1 MQDNWRTNVAKKQSQ
16 TASNAAL
23 GLTGSAF
30 ATIYEMASQIPGN
43 IYASTDPFLS
53 YVSQTDPAAKAL
65 ALQNIRRSMS
75 AQISPTGQ
83 GTQYEYLQTL
93 LRSTGFVK
101 DKTPIGVVGPGDS
114 TGLDK
119 IIGLAVANNTDPITL
134 LELFKKS
141 GVGGTGA
148 PKQQDT
154 TAKYNKQVSTALQY
168 KDLTDAKQGYNDAH
182 FQAYGYFPQETSFG
196 NFQTAWNA
204 EVKRQKA
211 TTSTSTKTTFR
222 PVIDPKTGKQTIN
235 KSGQLQYESINTGTT
250 TTSGEGFTSE
260 EQQGFLANYI
270 SQNFP
275 DVTLSGKELGGA
287 AKILYDSIA
296 EAHSKN
302 FDTVPDLSLVAPL
315 IKDAIGASNAN
326 QSAEMLTQYR
336 NGIRD
341 KMGTKYMSIQES
353 LKAGKDAADVLN
365 PLMDSLSIALETK
378 VGITDPLTIKL
389 ANFKDDKGIY
399 RLPNEFE
406 VNQAVISDS
415 RYGTTSRAIN
425 EGVNTMQ
432 SLRSKLGR

>member
-1 MQDNWRTNVAKKQSQ
+1 MAVTKQSQ
-16 TASNAAL
+16 AASNAAL
-23 GLTGSAF
+23 GLSGSAF
-30 ATIYEMASQIPGN
+30 AAISEMASQVPGN
-43 IYASTDPFLS
+43 IYASTNNLLAYAS
-53 YVSQTDPAAKAL
+53 TTDPAAKAL
-65 ALQNIRRSMS
+65 ALQNIRREMS
-75 AQISPTGQ
+75 VANSGPGGQ

-101 DKTPIGVVGPGDS
+101 DKKTPIGVVGPGDAA
-114 TGLDK
+114 GLDK
-119 IIGLAVANNTDPITL
+119 IIGLAVANNTDPVTL
-134 LELFKKS
+134 LELFKRS
-141 GVGGTGA
+141 GVGGDGA
-148 PKQQDT
+148 VKQQDT
-154 TAKYNKQVSTALQY
+154 TAKYNKAVSTALQY
-168 KDLTDAKQGYNDAH
+168 KDITDAKQGYNDAH
-182 FQAYGYFPQETSFG
+182 FQAYGYFPQESSFG

-211 TTSTSTKTTFR
+211 TTTTSTKTTYR
-222 PVIDPKTGKQTIN
+222 PVIDPKTGKQAVN
-235 KSGQLQYESINTGTT
+235 KAGQLQYETINTGTT
-250 TTSGEGFTSE
+250 TTSGEGFTAE
-260 EQQGFLANYI
+260 EQQAFLANYI
-270 SQNFP
+270 GQNFP

-287 AKILYDSIA
+287 AKVLYDSIA

-302 FDTVPDLSLVAPL
+302 FDTVPDLSVVAPI
-315 IKDAIGASNAN
+315 IKDAISASNAN

-341 KMGTKYMSIQES
+341 KMGTKYMSIAES

-378 VGITDPLTIKL
+378 VGITDPLVIKL
-389 ANFKDDKGIY
+389 ANYKDDKGVY

-425 EGVNTMQ
+425 EGVNVMQ

>member
-1 MQDNWRTNVAKKQSQ
+1 MVTKQSQ
-16 TASNAAL
+16 AASNAAL
-23 GLTGSAF
+23 GLSGSAF
-30 ATIYEMASQIPGN
+30 ATISEMASQVPGN
-43 IYASTDPFLS
+43 TYASTNPLLAYAS
-53 YVSQTDPAAKAL
+53 TTDPAAKAL

-75 AQISPTGQ
+75 VANSGPGGQ

-101 DKTPIGVVGPGDS
+101 DKKTPIGVVGPGDAA
-114 TGLDK
+114 GLDK
-119 IIGLAVANNTDPITL
+119 IISLAVANNTDPVTL
-134 LELFKKS
+134 LELFKRS
-141 GVGGTGA
+141 GVGGDGA
-148 PKQQDT
+148 VKQQDT
-154 TAKYNKQVSTALQY
+154 TAKYNKAVSTALQY
-168 KDLTDAKQGYNDAH
+168 KDITDAKQGYNDAH
-182 FQAYGYFPQETSFG
+182 FQAYGEFPQESSFG

-211 TTSTSTKTTFR
+211 TTTTSTKTTYR
-222 PVIDPKTGKQTIN
+222 PVIDPKTGKQAVN
-235 KSGQLQYESINTGTT
+235 KAGQLQYETINTGTT
-250 TTSGEGFTSE
+250 TTSGEGFTAE
-260 EQQGFLANYI
+260 EQQAFLANYI
-270 SQNFP
+270 GQNFP

-287 AKILYDSIA
+287 AKVLYDSIA

-302 FDTVPDLSLVAPL
+302 FDTVPDLSVVAPI
-315 IKDAIGASNAN
+315 IKDAISASNAN

-341 KMGTKYMSIQES
+341 KMGTKYMSIAES

-378 VGITDPLTIKL
+378 VGITDPLVIKL
-389 ANFKDDKGIY
+389 ANFKDDKGVY

-425 EGVNTMQ
+425 EGVNVMQ

>member
-1 MQDNWRTNVAKKQSQ
+1 VAVTKQSQ
-16 TASNAAL
+16 AASNAAL
-23 GLTGSAF
+23 GLSGSAF
-30 ATIYEMASQIPGN
+30 AAISEMASQVPGN
-43 IYASTDPFLS
+43 IYASTNNLLAYAS
-53 YVSQTDPAAKAL
+53 TTDPAAKAL
-65 ALQNIRRSMS
+65 ALQNIRREMS
-75 AQISPTGQ
+75 VANSGPGGQ

-101 DKTPIGVVGPGDS
+101 DKKTPIGVVGPGDAA
-114 TGLDK
+114 GLDK
-119 IIGLAVANNTDPITL
+119 IISLAVANNTDPVTL
-134 LELFKKS
+134 LELFKRS
-141 GVGGTGA
+141 GVGGDGA
-148 PKQQDT
+148 VKQQDT
-154 TAKYNKQVSTALQY
+154 TAKYNKAVSTALQF

-182 FQAYGYFPQETSFG
+182 FQAYGYFPQESSFG

-211 TTSTSTKTTFR
+211 TTSTSTKTTYR
-222 PVIDPKTGKQTIN
+222 PVIDPKTGKQAVN
-235 KSGQLQYESINTGTT
+235 KSGQLQYETINTGTT
-250 TTSGEGFTSE
+250 TTSGEGFTAE
-260 EQQGFLANYI
+260 EQQAFLADYI

-287 AKILYDSIA
+287 AKVLYDSIA

-302 FDTVPDLSLVAPL
+302 FDTVPDLSTVAPI
-315 IKDAIGASNAN
+315 IKNAIGASNAN

-341 KMGTKYMSIQES
+341 KMGTKYMSIAES

-378 VGITDPLTIKL
+378 VGITDPLVIKL
-389 ANFKDDKGIY
+389 ANFKDDKGVY

-425 EGVNTMQ
+425 EGVNVMQ

>member
-1 MQDNWRTNVAKKQSQ
+1 MAVTKQSQ
-16 TASNAAL
+16 AASNAAL
-23 GLTGSAF
+23 GLSGSAF
-30 ATIYEMASQIPGN
+30 AKISEMASQVPGN
-43 IYASTDPFLS
+43 IYASTNNLLAYAS
-53 YVSQTDPAAKAL
+53 TTDPAAKAL

-75 AQISPTGQ
+75 VANTGPGGQ

-101 DKTPIGVVGPGDS
+101 DKKTPLGVVGPQDAA
-114 TGLDK
+114 GLDK
-119 IIGLAVANNTDPITL
+119 IIGLAVANNTDPVTL
-134 LELFKKS
+134 LELFKRS
-141 GVGGTGA
+141 GVGGTTV
-148 PKQQDT
+148 KQQDT
-154 TAKYNKQVSTALQY
+154 TAKYNKAVSTALQF

-182 FQAYGYFPQETSFG
+182 FQAYGFYPQESGFG
-196 NFQTAWNA
+196 NFLTSWNA

-211 TTSTSTKTTFR
+211 TTSTSTKTTYR
-222 PVIDPKTGKQTIN
+222 PIIDPKTGKQTVN
-235 KSGQLQYESINTGTT
+235 KAGQLQYETINTGTT
-250 TTSGEGFTSE
+250 TTSGEGFTAE
-260 EQQGFLANYI
+260 EQQAFLADYI

-287 AKILYDSIA
+287 AKVLYDSIA

-302 FDTVPDLSLVAPL
+302 FDTVPDLSAVAPI

-365 PLMDSLSIALETK
+365 PLMDSLSVALETK
-378 VGITDPLTIKL
+378 IGITDPLVIKL
-389 ANFKDDKGIY
+389 ANYKDEKGVY

-425 EGVNTMQ
+425 EGVNVMQ

>member
-1 MQDNWRTNVAKKQSQ
+1 MAAKDIPK
-16 TASNAAL
+16 NAYISSSTFSSITSLA
-23 GLTGSAF
+23 
-30 ATIYEMASQIPGN
+30 ASQAASQVPGN
-43 IYASTDPFLS
+43 IYASTNNLLAYAS
-53 YVSQTDPAAKAL
+53 TTDPAAKAL
-65 ALQNIRRSMS
+65 ALQNIRREMS
-75 AQISPTGQ
+75 VANSGPGGQ

-101 DKTPIGVVGPGDS
+101 DKKTPIGVVGPGDAA
-114 TGLDK
+114 GLDK
-119 IIGLAVANNTDPITL
+119 IISLAVANNTDPVTL
-134 LELFKKS
+134 LELFKRS
-141 GVGGTGA
+141 GVGGDGA
-148 PKQQDT
+148 VKQQDT
-154 TAKYNKQVSTALQY
+154 TAKYNKAVSTALQY
-168 KDLTDAKQGYNDAH
+168 KDITDAKQAYNDAH
-182 FQAYGYFPQETSFG
+182 FQAYGYFPQESSFG

-211 TTSTSTKTTFR
+211 TTSTSTKTTYR
-222 PVIDPKTGKQTIN
+222 PIIDPKTGKQTVN
-235 KSGQLQYESINTGTT
+235 KAGQLQYETINTGTT
-250 TTSGEGFTSE
+250 TTSGEGFTAE
-260 EQQGFLANYI
+260 EQQAFLADYI

-287 AKILYDSIA
+287 AKVLYDSIA

-302 FDTVPDLSLVAPL
+302 FDTVPDLSTVAPI

-341 KMGTKYMSIQES
+341 KMGTKYMSIAES

-378 VGITDPLTIKL
+378 VGITDPLVIKL
-389 ANFKDDKGIY
+389 ANYKDDKGVY

-425 EGVNTMQ
+425 EGVNVMQ

>member
-1 MQDNWRTNVAKKQSQ
+1 MATKQNQ
-16 TASNAAL
+16 ATSNAAL
-23 GLTGSAF
+23 GLSGSAF
-30 ATIYEMASQIPGN
+30 ATISQVVNSQVPGN
-43 IYASTDPFLS
+43 IYGSTNEYLS
-53 YVSQTDPAAKAL
+53 YVSTTDPAAKAL
-65 ALQNIRRSMS
+65 ALQNIRRGMS
-75 AQISPTGQ
+75 VPNSGPNGQ

-93 LRSTGFVK
+93 LRETGFIK
-101 DKTPIGVVGPGDS
+101 DKKTPLGVVGPQDAAA
-114 TGLDK
+114 LDK
-119 IIGLAVANNTDPITL
+119 IINLAVANNTEPMTL

-148 PKQQDT
+148 PKQPDT
-154 TAKYNKQVSTALQY
+154 TAKYNKAVSTALQY
-168 KDLTDAKQGYNDAH
+168 KDLTDAKQAWSDGY
-182 FQAYGYFPQETSFG
+182 FQAYGTYPPDTGFG

-211 TTSTSTKTTFR
+211 TTTTSTKTTYR
-222 PVIDPKTGKQTIN
+222 PVIDPKTGKQVRD
-235 KSGQLQYESINTGTT
+235 KSGILQYETINTGTT

-260 EQQGFLANYI
+260 EQQAFLANYI

-275 DVTLSGKELGGA
+275 DVTLSGKQLGGA
-287 AKILYDSIA
+287 AKTLYDAIA
-296 EAHSKN
+296 DAHAKN
-302 FDTVPDLSLVAPL
+302 FDTTPDLATVAPI
-315 IKDAIGASNAN
+315 IKDALGASNAN

-336 NGIRD
+336 NNIRD

-378 VGITDPLTIKL
+378 IGITDPLVTKL
-389 ANFKDDKGIY
+389 ANFKDEKGVY

>member
-1 MQDNWRTNVAKKQSQ
+1 MAVTKQSQ
-16 TASNAAL
+16 AASNAAL
-23 GLTGSAF
+23 GLSGSTF
-30 ATIYEMASQIPGN
+30 ATISEMASQVPGN
-43 IYASTDPFLS
+43 TYASTNPLLAYAS
-53 YVSQTDPAAKAL
+53 TTDPAAKAL

-75 AQISPTGQ
+75 VANSGPGGQ

-101 DKTPIGVVGPGDS
+101 DKKTPLGVVGPGDAA
-114 TGLDK
+114 GLDK
-119 IIGLAVANNTDPITL
+119 IIGLAVANNTDPVTL
-134 LELFKKS
+134 LELFKRS

-148 PKQQDT
+148 PKQPDT
-154 TAKYNKQVSTALQY
+154 VAKYNKAVSTALQY
-168 KDLTDAKQGYNDAH
+168 KDITDAKQGYNDAH

-196 NFQTAWNA
+196 NFQNAWNA

-211 TTSTSTKTTFR
+211 TTTTSTKTTYR
-222 PVIDPKTGKQTIN
+222 PIIDPKTGKQTKN
-235 KSGQLQYESINTGTT
+235 KEGVLQYETINTGTT
-250 TTSGEGFTSE
+250 TTSGEGFTAE

-287 AKILYDSIA
+287 AKVLYDSIA

-302 FDTVPDLSLVAPL
+302 FDTVPDMATVAPI

-336 NGIRD
+336 NNIRD
-341 KMGTKYMSIQES
+341 KIGTKYMSIQES

-365 PLMDSLSIALETK
+365 PLMDSLSVALETK
-378 VGITDPLTIKL
+378 VGITDPLIVKL

-425 EGVNTMQ
+425 EGVNAVQ

>member
-1 MQDNWRTNVAKKQSQ
+1 VAAKDIPK
-16 TASNAAL
+16 NAYISSSTFSSITSLA
-23 GLTGSAF
+23 
-30 ATIYEMASQIPGN
+30 ASQAASQVPGN
-43 IYASTDPFLS
+43 IYASTNNLLAYAS
-53 YVSQTDPAAKAL
+53 TTDPAAKAL
-65 ALQNIRRSMS
+65 ALQNIRREMS
-75 AQISPTGQ
+75 VANSGPGGQ

-101 DKTPIGVVGPGDS
+101 DKKTPIGVVGPGDAA
-114 TGLDK
+114 GLDK
-119 IIGLAVANNTDPITL
+119 IISLAVANNTDPVTL
-134 LELFKKS
+134 LELFKRS
-141 GVGGTGA
+141 GVGGDGA
-148 PKQQDT
+148 VKQQDT
-154 TAKYNKQVSTALQY
+154 TAKYNKAVSTALQY
-168 KDLTDAKQGYNDAH
+168 KDITDAKQGYNDAH
-182 FQAYGYFPQETSFG
+182 FQAYGYFPQESSFG

-211 TTSTSTKTTFR
+211 TTSTSTKTTYR
-222 PVIDPKTGKQTIN
+222 PVIDPKTGKQAVN
-235 KSGQLQYESINTGTT
+235 KSGQLQYETINTGTT

-260 EQQGFLANYI
+260 EQQAFLANYI
-270 SQNFP
+270 GQNFP

-287 AKILYDSIA
+287 AKVLYDSIA
-296 EAHSKN
+296 EAHAKN
-302 FDTVPDLSLVAPL
+302 FDAVPDLSAVAPI
-315 IKDAIGASNAN
+315 IKDAISASNAN

-341 KMGTKYMSIQES
+341 KMGTKYMSIAES

-378 VGITDPLTIKL
+378 VGITDPLVIKL
-389 ANFKDDKGIY
+389 ANYKDDKGVY

-425 EGVNTMQ
+425 EGVNVMQ

>member
-1 MQDNWRTNVAKKQSQ
+1 MAVKKQSQ
-16 TASNAAL
+16 AASNAAL

-30 ATIYEMASQIPGN
+30 ATISEMASQVPGN
-43 IYASTDPFLS
+43 IYESTNPLLS

-75 AQISPTGQ
+75 AQISNTGQ

-101 DKTPIGVVGPGDS
+101 DKTPIGLVGPGDS
-114 TGLDK
+114 AGLDN
-119 IIGLAVANNTDPITL
+119 IIRLAVENNTDPVTL

-141 GVGGTGA
+141 GMGGTGA

-154 TAKYNKQVSTALQY
+154 TAKYNKQVSTALQF

-211 TTSTSTKTTFR
+211 TTSTSTKTTYR

-250 TTSGEGFTSE
+250 TTSGEGFTTE
-260 EQQGFLANYI
+260 EQQAFLADYI
-270 SQNFP
+270 GKNFP
-275 DVTLSGKELGGA
+275 DVTLKGAELGGA
-287 AKILYDSIA
+287 AKVLYDSIS

-302 FDTVPDLSLVAPL
+302 FDTVPDLSAVAPI
-315 IKDAIGASNAN
+315 IKDAISASNAN

-336 NGIRD
+336 NSVRD
-341 KMGTKYMSIQES
+341 KAGTKYMSIAES
-353 LKAGKDAADVLN
+353 LKAGKDATDVLN

-378 VGITDPLTIKL
+378 VGITDPLIVKL

-425 EGVNTMQ
+425 EGVNAMQ

>member
-1 MQDNWRTNVAKKQSQ
+1 MAAKDIPK
-16 TASNAAL
+16 NAYVSSSTFSSITSLA
-23 GLTGSAF
+23 
-30 ATIYEMASQIPGN
+30 ASQAASQVPGN
-43 IYASTDPFLS
+43 IYASTNNLLS
-53 YVSQTDPAAKAL
+53 YVSTTDPAAKAL
-65 ALQNIRRSMS
+65 ALQNIRREMS
-75 AQISPTGQ
+75 IPNTGPNGQ

-101 DKTPIGVVGPGDS
+101 DKTPIGIAGPGDAA
-114 TGLDK
+114 GLDK
-119 IIGLAVANNTDPITL
+119 IIGLAVANNTDPVTL
-134 LELFKKS
+134 LELFKRS

-148 PKQQDT
+148 IKQQDT
-154 TAKYNKQVSTALQY
+154 TAKYNKAVSTALQY

-182 FQAYGYFPQETSFG
+182 FQAYGFFPKDTSFG

-211 TTSTSTKTTFR
+211 TTTTSTKTTYR

-235 KSGQLQYESINTGTT
+235 KAGELQYETINTGTT
-250 TTSGEGFTSE
+250 TTSGEGFTGE
-260 EQQGFLANYI
+260 EQQAFLANYI

-275 DVTLSGKELGGA
+275 DVTLTGKQLGGA
-287 AKILYDSIA
+287 AKVLYDSIA
-296 EAHSKN
+296 EAHAKN
-302 FDTVPDLSLVAPL
+302 FDTAPDLATVAPL

-378 VGITDPLTIKL
+378 IGIADPLVTKL
-389 ANFKDDKGIY
+389 ANFKDEKGVY

-406 VNQAVISDS
+406 INQAVISDS

-425 EGVNTMQ
+425 EGVNVMQ

>member
-1 MQDNWRTNVAKKQSQ
+1 VAAKDIPK
-16 TASNAAL
+16 NAYISSSTFSSITSLA
-23 GLTGSAF
+23 
-30 ATIYEMASQIPGN
+30 ASQAASKVPGN
-43 IYASTDPFLS
+43 IYASTNNLLAYAS
-53 YVSQTDPAAKAL
+53 TTDPAAKAL
-65 ALQNIRRSMS
+65 ALQNIRREMS
-75 AQISPTGQ
+75 IPNSGPGGQ

-101 DKTPIGVVGPGDS
+101 DKKTPIGVVGPGDAA
-114 TGLDK
+114 GLDK
-119 IIGLAVANNTDPITL
+119 IISLAVANNTDPVTL
-134 LELFKKS
+134 LELFKRS
-141 GVGGTGA
+141 GVGGDGA
-148 PKQQDT
+148 VKQQDT
-154 TAKYNKQVSTALQY
+154 TAKYNKAVSTALQY
-168 KDLTDAKQGYNDAH
+168 KDITDAKQAYNDAH
-182 FQAYGYFPQETSFG
+182 FQAYGYFPQESSFG

-211 TTSTSTKTTFR
+211 TTTTSTKTTYR
-222 PVIDPKTGKQTIN
+222 PIIDPKTGKQTVN
-235 KSGQLQYESINTGTT
+235 KAGQLQYETINTGTT
-250 TTSGEGFTSE
+250 TTSGEGFTAE
-260 EQQGFLANYI
+260 EQQAFLADYI

-287 AKILYDSIA
+287 AKVLYDSIA

-302 FDTVPDLSLVAPL
+302 FDTVPDLSVVAPI

-365 PLMDSLSIALETK
+365 PLMDSLSVALETK
-378 VGITDPLTIKL
+378 IGITDPLLIKL
-389 ANFKDDKGIY
+389 ANYKDEKGVY

-425 EGVNTMQ
+425 EGVNLMQ
-432 SLRSKLGR
+432 SLRSKLER

>member
-1 MQDNWRTNVAKKQSQ
+1 MAVTKQSQ
-16 TASNAAL
+16 AASNAAL
-23 GLTGSAF
+23 GLSGSAF
-30 ATIYEMASQIPGN
+30 AAISEMASQVPGN
-43 IYASTDPFLS
+43 IYASTNNLLAYAS
-53 YVSQTDPAAKAL
+53 TTDPAAKAL
-65 ALQNIRRSMS
+65 ALQNIRREMS
-75 AQISPTGQ
+75 VANSGPGGQ

-101 DKTPIGVVGPGDS
+101 DKKTPIGVVGPGDAA
-114 TGLDK
+114 GLDK
-119 IIGLAVANNTDPITL
+119 IISLAVANNTDPVTL
-134 LELFKKS
+134 LELFKRS
-141 GVGGTGA
+141 GVGGDGA
-148 PKQQDT
+148 VKQQDT
-154 TAKYNKQVSTALQY
+154 TAKYNKAVSTALQF

-182 FQAYGYFPQETSFG
+182 FQAYGYFPQESSFG

-211 TTSTSTKTTFR
+211 TTSTSTKTTYR
-222 PVIDPKTGKQTIN
+222 PVIDPKTGKQAVN
-235 KSGQLQYESINTGTT
+235 KSGQLQYETINTGTT
-250 TTSGEGFTSE
+250 TTSGEGFTAE
-260 EQQGFLANYI
+260 EQQAFLADYI

-287 AKILYDSIA
+287 AKVLYDSIA

-302 FDTVPDLSLVAPL
+302 FDTVPDLSTVAPI
-315 IKDAIGASNAN
+315 IKNAIGASNAN

-341 KMGTKYMSIQES
+341 KMGTKYMSIAES

-378 VGITDPLTIKL
+378 VGITDPLVIKL
-389 ANFKDDKGIY
+389 ANFKDDKGVY

-425 EGVNTMQ
+425 EGVNVMQ

>member
-1 MQDNWRTNVAKKQSQ
+1 MAVTKQSQ
-16 TASNAAL
+16 AASNAAL
-23 GLTGSAF
+23 GLSSSAF
-30 ATIYEMASQIPGN
+30 ASITQAASMIPGN
-43 IYASTDPFLS
+43 IYASTNNLLA
-53 YVSQTDPAAKAL
+53 YVSTTDPAAKAL
-65 ALQNIRRSMS
+65 ALQNLRREMS
-75 AQISPTGQ
+75 IPNSGPAGQ

-101 DKTPIGVVGPGDS
+101 DKKTPIGVVGPGDAA
-114 TGLDK
+114 GLDK
-119 IIGLAVANNTDPITL
+119 IISLAVANNTDPVTL
-134 LELFKKS
+134 LELFKRS
-141 GVGGTGA
+141 GVGGDGA
-148 PKQQDT
+148 VKQQDT
-154 TAKYNKQVSTALQY
+154 TAKYNKAVSTALQF

-182 FQAYGYFPQETSFG
+182 FQAYGFYPQESGFG
-196 NFQTAWNA
+196 NFLTSWNA

-211 TTSTSTKTTFR
+211 TTSTSTKTTYR
-222 PVIDPKTGKQTIN
+222 PIIDPKTGKQTVN
-235 KSGQLQYESINTGTT
+235 KAGQLQYETINTGTT
-250 TTSGEGFTSE
+250 TTSGEGFTAE
-260 EQQGFLANYI
+260 EQQAFLADYI

-287 AKILYDSIA
+287 AKVLYDSIA

-302 FDTVPDLSLVAPL
+302 FDTVPDLSAVAPI

-341 KMGTKYMSIQES
+341 KMGTKYMSIAES

-365 PLMDSLSIALETK
+365 PLMDSLSVALETK
-378 VGITDPLTIKL
+378 VGITDPLLIKL
-389 ANFKDDKGIY
+389 ANYKDEKGIY

-406 VNQAVISDS
+406 INQAVISDS

>member
-1 MQDNWRTNVAKKQSQ
+1 VAAKDIPK
-16 TASNAAL
+16 NAYISSSTFSSITEA
-23 GLTGSAF
+23 
-30 ATIYEMASQIPGN
+30 ASQAASMVPGN
-43 IYASTDPFLS
+43 IYGSKNNLLA
-53 YVSQTDPAAKAL
+53 YVETTDPAAKAL
-65 ALQNIRRSMS
+65 ALQNLRREMS
-75 AQISPTGQ
+75 IPNSGPAGQ

-101 DKTPIGVVGPGDS
+101 DKKTPIGVVGPGDAA
-114 TGLDK
+114 GLDK
-119 IIGLAVANNTDPITL
+119 IISLAVANNTDPVTL
-134 LELFKKS
+134 LELFKRS
-141 GVGGTGA
+141 GVGGDGA
-148 PKQQDT
+148 VKQQDT
-154 TAKYNKQVSTALQY
+154 TAKYNKAVSTALQF
-168 KDLTDAKQGYNDAH
+168 KDITDAKQGYNDAH
-182 FQAYGYFPQETSFG
+182 FQAYGYFPQESSFG

-211 TTSTSTKTTFR
+211 TTTTSTKTTYR
-222 PVIDPKTGKQTIN
+222 PVIDPKTGKQTVN
-235 KSGQLQYESINTGTT
+235 KAGQLQYETINTGTT
-250 TTSGEGFTSE
+250 TTSGEGFTAE
-260 EQQGFLANYI
+260 EQQAFLADYI

-287 AKILYDSIA
+287 AKVLYDSIA

-302 FDTVPDLSLVAPL
+302 FDTVPDLSTVAPI

-365 PLMDSLSIALETK
+365 PLMDSLSVALETK
-378 VGITDPLTIKL
+378 IGITDPLVIKL
-389 ANFKDDKGIY
+389 ANYKDDKGVY

-425 EGVNTMQ
+425 EGVNVMQ